1 MSLRHFFEPK
11 NEVWVFL
18 NLQDLAAFL
27 KGEQGIEVPVEECEK
42 FIAAYEPSVDRSA
55 LSAGGFTQF
64 MMFSEWQNIVD
75 VANSRRVWQ
84 DMTRPLAHYWIAS
97 SHNTYLLGDQVMG
110 QSSVDAYIN
119 ALKGTTANHYPHFS

>member
-1 MSLRHFFEPK
+1 M
-11 NEVWVFL
+11 WVFL

-42 FIAAYEPSVDRSA
+42 FIAAYEPSVDCSA